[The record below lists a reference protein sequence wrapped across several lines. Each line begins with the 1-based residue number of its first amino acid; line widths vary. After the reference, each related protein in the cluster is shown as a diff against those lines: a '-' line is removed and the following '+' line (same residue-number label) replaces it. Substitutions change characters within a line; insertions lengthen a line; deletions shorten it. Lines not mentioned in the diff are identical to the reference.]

1 MIPQDKN
8 FKKDF
13 SAVLLDLDDVLKKHS
28 KVSSVTFALAIS
40 TFLTRHLIKTAPNDY
55 SVISIL
61 FIECVLEKFWPSF
74 INKKDKY
81 KWIGVH
87 SMSNPNANHKRFTI
101 LKNNEP
107 RQSNNN
113 K

>member
-1 MIPQDKN
+1 MLRNLRQV
-8 FKKDF
+8 
-13 SAVLLDLDDVLKKHS
+13 VLEITKM
-28 KVSSVTFALAIS
+28 
-40 TFLTRHLIKTAPNDY
+40 KTY
-55 SVISIL
+55 KYLRRVIMSI
-61 FIECVLEKFWPSF
+61 FIECVLEKLWPSF

-87 SMSNPNANHKRFTI
+87 SMSNPNPNHKRFTI

>member
-1 MIPQDKN
+1 M
-8 FKKDF
+8 
-13 SAVLLDLDDVLKKHS
+13 
-28 KVSSVTFALAIS
+28 
-40 TFLTRHLIKTAPNDY
+40 
-55 SVISIL
+55 SI

-87 SMSNPNANHKRFTI
+87 SMSNPSPNYKKYTM
-101 LKNNEP
+101 LKKNESK
-107 RQSNNN
+107 QSNNN

>member
-61 FIECVLEKFWPSF
+61 LEPYFATRKQQIQDAKKPKTSSF
-74 INKKDKY
+74 RNYKDEN
-81 KWIGVH
+81 I
-87 SMSNPNANHKRFTI
+87 
-101 LKNNEP
+101 
-107 RQSNNN
+107 
-113 K
+113 